1 MPDSCQGPFLG
12 VLMLD
17 TAFPRIPGDAGN
29 AKTYHMPVRFKTV
42 AGAGSL
48 AIVKDTP
55 PGQALVQAFCAAAM
69 ALETE
74 GAVGIISTCGFL
86 AFVQDDIAR
95 AVSVPVIASSL
106 SLFPVIA
113 AATGNRPVGILTAS
127 KTSLG
132 KDILAAAQIPPGAVH
147 IAGFED
153 VDAFASAILVKK
165 AHQPSILQTAAIEKA
180 AVEKAECLIAA
191 TPGIG
196 AFLLECANL
205 PPYAK
210 AIRQATGRPVFSIID
225 AANLLWAAQG

>member
-1 MPDSCQGPFLG
+1 
-12 VLMLD
+12 MLD
-17 TAFPRIPGDAGN
+17 TAFLRIPGDAGN
-29 AKTYHMPVRFKTV
+29 AGTYHMPVRFKTV

-48 AIVKDTP
+48 DIVKDALP
-55 PGQALVQAFCAAAM
+55 ADALVEAFCQAAR

-86 AFVQDDIAR
+86 VSVQDDIAR
-95 AVSVPVIASSL
+95 AVSVPVIVSSL

-113 AATGNRPVGILTAS
+113 AATGKRPVGILTAS

-132 KDILAAAQIPPGAVH
+132 KDILAAAKIPPGAVR
-147 IAGFED
+147 ISGFED
-153 VDAFASAILVKK
+153 VDAFARAILVEKVR
-165 AHQPSILQTAAIEKA
+165 QPSTLQVGLIEKA

-191 TPGIG
+191 TPHIG

-205 PPYAK
+205 PPYAT

-225 AANLLWAAQG
+225 AANLLWTAQAGLVEQQ